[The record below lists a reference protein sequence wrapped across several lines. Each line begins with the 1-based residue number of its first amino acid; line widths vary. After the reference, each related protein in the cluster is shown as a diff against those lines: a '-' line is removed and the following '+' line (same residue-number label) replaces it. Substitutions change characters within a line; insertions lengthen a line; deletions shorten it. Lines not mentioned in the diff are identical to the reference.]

1 MSTKTDNHNPA
12 AKLALRRHFLRK
24 YHRRTPP
31 RVLDC
36 FQGSG
41 LLWLKLGNE
50 FDLASYWGVDLKPK
64 KGRLKIDSARILEQ
78 RGWEADVVDLD
89 AYGSPWTHWRHLV
102 RTFEGEAVTV
112 FLTVGMVRMGGGNFD
127 RAVLDLTGCRFQRLS
142 LPNSLGVRLSDHVL
156 GSALGVAR
164 DSGLA
169 AVEVQEAFPQ
179 GRARYL
185 GVRLQRIR
193 PELHSTTP
201 ELQADLENFS
211 AA

>member
-12 AKLALRRHFLRK
+12 AKLALRRHFLRR
-24 YHRRTPP
+24 YHRRPP
-31 RVLDC
+31 RVFDC

-41 LLWLKLGNE
+41 LLWLKLGSE

-64 KGRLKIDSARILEQ
+64 KGRLKIDSARVLEQ

-89 AYGSPWTHWRHLV
+89 AYGSPWTHWAHLV
-102 RTFEGEAVTV
+102 RTFEGQAVTV
-112 FLTVGMVRMGGGNFD
+112 FLTVGMVRIGGGNFD
-127 RAVLDLTGCRFQRLS
+127 RSVLDLTGCRFRRLV
-142 LPNSLGVRLSDHVL
+142 LPKGLGVRLSDHVL

-164 DSGLA
+164 DAGLE

-185 GVRLQRIR
+185 GVRLQRFR
-193 PELHSTTP
+193 PELQATTP
-201 ELQADLENFS
+201 ELHGKSENS
-211 AA
+211 PPA